1 MPIYLILRRYW
12 LPLLL
17 LLIVVVSLI
26 TIKWYGANQY
36 SKGVS
41 SAKSTMQIKLDELNI
56 KQAQKMAQASANYQI
71 EKTKRENEQG
81 VKYVEV
87 EKIVDRVIY
96 RNVCLDDDGLSA
108 INSAAGH
115 K

>member
-1 MPIYLILRRYW
+1 MPIYLILKRYW

-17 LLIVVVSLI
+17 LLIVITSMV

-41 SAKSTMQIKLDELNI
+41 SATATMQSKLDDLNTE
-56 KQAQKMAQASANYQI
+56 QARRMAQASAKYQI
-71 EKTKRENEQG
+71 EKTKREAEQG
-81 VKYVEV
+81 VQYVEV

>member
-1 MPIYLILRRYW
+1 MPIYLILKRYW

-41 SAKSTMQIKLDELNI
+41 SATATMQSKLDDLNA

-81 VKYVEV
+81 VQYVEV
-87 EKIVDRVIY
+87 EKIVDRVVY
-96 RNVCLDDDGLSA
+96 LNVCLDNDGLSA